1 MKLKI
6 VAKNSQLVEPII
18 SRIKDASKRLGITLV
33 DEGEEVVMAVGGDG
47 TLLKAIKL
55 DKPVIA
61 VKAGRRGFF
70 MDVEP
75 SEVEEALAKLLS
87 GEYFREEYDLLRLR
101 YHGRSLDAFNEVG
114 VLYDE
119 PESILLSLDFMGNH
133 FVMEGDGVLISTP
146 QGSSGWSMS
155 VTGVY
160 VLSKGVMEVSFVGPI
175 LSPLKA
181 LVIPGTNI
189 KLRLEDKGHRQKAR
203 LVSDGDIVDY
213 IFTGEEVTIEPSP
226 KKAII
231 LRFKKVDPLRG
242 IIPWKG

>member
-61 VKAGRRGFF
+61 VKAGRRGFL

-119 PESILLSLDFMGNH
+119 PESILLSW
-133 FVMEGDGVLISTP
+133 ISWETTSLWRAMASLYP
-146 QGSSGWSMS
+146 LPRDPPVGACRLQ
-155 VTGVY
+155 VY
-160 VLSKGVMEVSFVGPI
+160 TS
-175 LSPLKA
+175 
-181 LVIPGTNI
+181 
-189 KLRLEDKGHRQKAR
+189 
-203 LVSDGDIVDY
+203 
-213 IFTGEEVTIEPSP
+213 
-226 KKAII
+226 
-231 LRFKKVDPLRG
+231 
-242 IIPWKG
+242 